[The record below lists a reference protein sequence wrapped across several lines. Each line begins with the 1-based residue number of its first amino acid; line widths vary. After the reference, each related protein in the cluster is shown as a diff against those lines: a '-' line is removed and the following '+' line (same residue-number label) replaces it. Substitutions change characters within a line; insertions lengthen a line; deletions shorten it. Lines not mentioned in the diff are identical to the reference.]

1 MTGGGPGHPRSRDTL
16 PPMPIP
22 LTYTEIEQL
31 FESLQIKTFNAA
43 LPEGRIEWLDA
54 SGAVV
59 AAGACQAIL
68 SWSGGNNSLMW
79 AEAIAA
85 FKDAGVPCLPAPDEE
100 TYQEGTTEAEA
111 EALAT
116 QAAQLTNAQ
125 FLYDAPT
132 SEHSKLFLAIRDF
145 RPVRH

>member
-1 MTGGGPGHPRSRDTL
+1 
-16 PPMPIP
+16 MPIP
-22 LTYTEIEQL
+22 LTYTQIEQL
-31 FESLQIKTFNAA
+31 FETLQIKTFNAA

-54 SGAVV
+54 RGTVV
-59 AAGACQAIL
+59 ATGACQAIL

-85 FKDAGVPCLPAPDEE
+85 FKDAGVPCLPAPDED
-100 TYQEGTTEAEA
+100 TYQEGVTEAEA
-111 EALAT
+111 ESLAT

-132 SEHSKLFLAIRDF
+132 SPQSKLFLAIRNF
-145 RPVRH
+145 RPIEH

>member
-1 MTGGGPGHPRSRDTL
+1 
-16 PPMPIP
+16 MPIP
-22 LTYTEIEQL
+22 LTYTEIEAL
-31 FESLQIKTFNAA
+31 FETLQIKTFNAA

-68 SWSGGNNSLMW
+68 SWSSGNSSLMW

-85 FKDAGVPCLPAPDEE
+85 FQQAGVPCLPAPDAN
-100 TYQEGTTEAEA
+100 TYQEGVTEAEA
-111 EALAT
+111 EVLAT

-125 FLYDAPT
+125 FLYDAKT

-145 RPVRH
+145 RPVAH